1 MLFLVWNKFEKRLPS
16 ELFYLRM
23 VETGD
28 ILTKMKVFQIAND
41 QCYQRFLI
49 YFCNKDNSTENN
61 CFIIN
66 DVLQSK
72 QTKDIEL
79 YCRAIMV
86 SYICSFLF

>member
-1 MLFLVWNKFEKRLPS
+1 MLFHVWNKYEKRLPA

-28 ILTKMKVFQIAND
+28 ILTRMKVFHTAND
-41 QCYQRFLI
+41 QCYERFLV
-49 YFCNKDNSTENN
+49 YFCNKENSTENK
-61 CFIIN
+61 CYIIE
-66 DVLQSK
+66 DLLESK

-86 SYICSFLF
+86 S